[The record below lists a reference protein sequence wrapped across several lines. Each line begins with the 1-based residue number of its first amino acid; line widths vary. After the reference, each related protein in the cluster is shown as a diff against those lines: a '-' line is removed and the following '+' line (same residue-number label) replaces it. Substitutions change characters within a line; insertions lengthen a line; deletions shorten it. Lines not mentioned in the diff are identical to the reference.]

1 MTIQNRFLS
10 VLGILALVGCND
22 PQVDPGSAA
31 TVRGSITDANGTQ
44 ARLAGSGSV
53 DAATRV
59 QAMEVAND
67 GSLTVVSEADI
78 QADGSF
84 TVDVP
89 AETEH
94 VVLVAVDDAGERV
107 GTVWVEMT
115 GEVGTTTDAAPI
127 DSETSL
133 ETEVM
138 LSAAARSDLRD
149 LDTVDLR
156 KRVSGTMATRVR
168 AMADAEAQTEID
180 VLADA
185 FLAAQSTRVMA
196 FADAGYDLEADELRE
211 VKLATAA
218 DLDADLTAGQRG
230 QSTVD
235 GFLDASLAAES
246 SLGIDAKAAADAE
259 SQASIAFRS
268 VVRERGSAEVEGAAS
283 ANAGLLEAWTTD
295 AYAGVIAEELDA
307 NASARLTL
315 AGQDLKAG
323 ASASTNV
330 AATAAAFDAWES
342 ELVDPDTGVV
352 AGLTIA
358 LPLVDIDAVVDGVID
373 ATVDLDATL
382 DADIAATGDDPDAV
396 ATVVTDAWADF
407 RADVEASATTSVFT
421 DADVAAELLVIGTG
435 GFAAD

>member
-1 MTIQNRFLS
+1 
-10 VLGILALVGCND
+10 
-22 PQVDPGSAA
+22 
-31 TVRGSITDANGTQ
+31 
-44 ARLAGSGSV
+44 
-53 DAATRV
+53 
-59 QAMEVAND
+59 
-67 GSLTVVSEADI
+67 
-78 QADGSF
+78 
-84 TVDVP
+84 
-89 AETEH
+89 
-94 VVLVAVDDAGERV
+94 
-107 GTVWVEMT
+107 
-115 GEVGTTTDAAPI
+115 I

-235 GFLDASLAAES
+235 AFLDASLAAES

-330 AATAAAFDAWES
+330 AATAAAFDAWEA